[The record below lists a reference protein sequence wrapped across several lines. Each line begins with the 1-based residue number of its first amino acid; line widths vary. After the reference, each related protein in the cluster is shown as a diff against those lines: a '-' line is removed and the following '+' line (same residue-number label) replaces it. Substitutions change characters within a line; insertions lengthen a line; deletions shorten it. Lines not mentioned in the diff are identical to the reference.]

1 MRRYL
6 AFLLLCLACAAAP
19 LLKGCG
25 YHEHQQ
31 ATATHEAQQWA
42 AAMGY
47 EPMGIVCADRDSDG
61 DGYVSC
67 ALRVAGAEQPVQ
79 IECAGALNFASG
91 CRIPK
96 IRLNGGAR

>member
-1 MRRYL
+1 MRHRRPL
-6 AFLLLCLACAAAP
+6 AFLALILACLAVP
-19 LLKGCG
+19 LVKGCG

-31 ATATHEAQQWA
+31 ITATAEAKQWA
-42 AAMGY
+42 AEMGY
-47 EPMGIVCADRDSDG
+47 EPLGVVCADRDSDG

-96 IRLNGGAR
+96 IKSLGR